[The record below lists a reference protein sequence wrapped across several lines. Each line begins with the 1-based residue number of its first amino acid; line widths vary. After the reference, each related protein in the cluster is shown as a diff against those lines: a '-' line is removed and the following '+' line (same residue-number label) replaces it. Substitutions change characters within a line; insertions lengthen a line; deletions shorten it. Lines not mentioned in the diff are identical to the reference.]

1 MKCLTD
7 KQIQQLIDGELSANH
22 LEKHTSHI
30 YACSSCSEKYN
41 EQKELATSI
50 KSLINETANS
60 PKRIPEFLVPTKR
73 VNQERKARR
82 IPLWVKVA
90 AVLIPVF
97 FVWKFV
103 QKPQEDF
110 KPTAESI
117 QMYEMSNG
125 IDANTAFQENMIVTT
140 VTDDKGTVI
149 ECSTN

>member
-7 KQIQQLIDGELSANH
+7 KQIQQLIDGELSADQ
-22 LEKHTSHI
+22 LEKYNSHI
-30 YACSSCSEKYN
+30 YACPYCHEKYN
-41 EQKELATSI
+41 EQKELAISI

-60 PKRIPEFLVPTKR
+60 PERIPDFRVPTKR
-73 VNQERKARR
+73 VNLERKARR
-82 IPLWVKVA
+82 IPLWVKLA

-140 VTDDKGTVI
+140 VTDDKGNVI